1 MDLLRD
7 VALNFVRVTE
17 VAALRASRKLGM
29 ADKNAADKAATDGMR
44 GMLDMMDVRGTII
57 NGEGVK
63 DKAPML
69 FIGEKVGN
77 WDDPANPELDISVDP
92 IDGTRLVANGQA
104 NALAIIAAGA
114 KGSMSFLP
122 TFYVRKLSYGPRLI
136 GCLDI
141 DSSVRENLK
150 IASIRLDKPIRDL
163 TIAVLDRPR
172 HHDLIAEIRQVG
184 ARIKLIGDG
193 DVAASITTCME
204 SDKIDLYMGVGGG
217 PEAVITAAAMRGLG
231 GDIQVKLYAK
241 DEAERAAAE
250 AAGYDMDRVYF
261 AADLA
266 RGDDLIFACTGITDG
281 ELLPGIR
288 YTGQKATSYSIV
300 TRSKT
305 RTVRY
310 IQAQHDLKVKT
321 IPSKEKSMEEIV

>member
-1 MDLLRD
+1 MLSQWL
-7 VALNFVRVTE
+7 TG
-17 VAALRASRKLGM
+17 SS
-29 ADKNAADKAATDGMR
+29 MR
-44 GMLDMMDVRGTII
+44 F
-57 NGEGVK
+57 
-63 DKAPML
+63 APL
-69 FIGEKVGN
+69 C
-77 WDDPANPELDISVDP
+77 A
-92 IDGTRLVANGQA
+92 
-104 NALAIIAAGA
+104 
-114 KGSMSFLP
+114 
-122 TFYVRKLSYGPRLI
+122 
-136 GCLDI
+136 
-141 DSSVRENLK
+141 
-150 IASIRLDKPIRDL
+150 
-163 TIAVLDRPR
+163 
-172 HHDLIAEIRQVG
+172 
-184 ARIKLIGDG
+184 
-193 DVAASITTCME
+193 
-204 SDKIDLYMGVGGG
+204 
-217 PEAVITAAAMRGLG
+217 TAAAMRGLG

-261 AADLA
+261 AEDLA

>member
-1 MDLLRD
+1 
-7 VALNFVRVTE
+7 
-17 VAALRASRKLGM
+17 
-29 ADKNAADKAATDGMR
+29 
-44 GMLDMMDVRGTII
+44 
-57 NGEGVK
+57 
-63 DKAPML
+63 
-69 FIGEKVGN
+69 
-77 WDDPANPELDISVDP
+77 
-92 IDGTRLVANGQA
+92 
-104 NALAIIAAGA
+104 
-114 KGSMSFLP
+114 
-122 TFYVRKLSYGPRLI
+122 
-136 GCLDI
+136 
-141 DSSVRENLK
+141 
-150 IASIRLDKPIRDL
+150 
-163 TIAVLDRPR
+163 
-172 HHDLIAEIRQVG
+172 
-184 ARIKLIGDG
+184 
-193 DVAASITTCME
+193 
-204 SDKIDLYMGVGGG
+204 
-217 PEAVITAAAMRGLG
+217 MRGLG

-261 AADLA
+261 AEDLA